1 VPQVQTLDR
10 SDLIRNE
17 KDLTFYA
24 NSYMISAVLF
34 ASVQLK
40 IFDTLATA
48 SATPVEMANRLAL
61 SPDATARILDCC
73 KALGLLQVDDA
84 GRYRNSPLAAK
95 FLVSS
100 APGSVVPVILHHARH
115 VYSPFGALTEAVRT
129 GRPQI
134 GTMARGK
141 NQAEDNLYTILGAE
155 PQEFGIFLRAMNLF
169 SAGVGTWIA
178 ETVDLS
184 HINSMVDLGC
194 GGGRVAFELLSA
206 LPRLNVTLVDLAA
219 ALDVAKETLDASG
232 FAERTSFVDAD
243 LKVGFPASL
252 DRADAILISAV
263 LGDWDE
269 DVRIDWLDNSIRQLP
284 RDGLLLISETLLRP
298 AEQNNLSASLLALY
312 VLVITSGGSNFTEQ
326 YWLGLL
332 SKLGMRESRVFYN
345 PSGGRD
351 LIVARKS

>member
-1 VPQVQTLDR
+1 MPQMQTPDL
-10 SDLIRNE
+10 SSLIRNE

-24 NSYMISAVLF
+24 NSYIISAVLF

-40 IFDTLATA
+40 IFDTLAA
-48 SATPVEMANRLAL
+48 MPATPVEMANRLAL
-61 SPDATARILDCC
+61 SPDATARLLDCC
-73 KALGLLQVDDA
+73 KALGLLHVDDA
-84 GRYRNSPLAAK
+84 TRYRNSPLAAK
-95 FLVSS
+95 SLVSS
-100 APGSVVPVILHHARH
+100 APGSVVPIILHHARH
-115 VYSPFGALTEAVRT
+115 VYSPFGALVEAVRT
-129 GRPQI
+129 GRPQM
-134 GTMARGK
+134 GTMAARK
-141 NQAEDNLYTILGAE
+141 NEGEDNLYTILATE

-169 SAGVGTWIA
+169 SAGVGSWIA

-184 HINSMVDLGC
+184 HVNSMIDLGC
-194 GGGRVAFELLSA
+194 GGGQVALELLTA
-206 LPRLNVTLVDLAA
+206 LPHLNITLVDLAA
-219 ALDVAKETLDASG
+219 ALDVARETLGTSG
-232 FAERTSFVDAD
+232 LAERTSFVDAD
-243 LKVGFPASL
+243 LKVGFPVSA
-252 DRADAILISAV
+252 DRADAILVSAV

-269 DVRIDWLDNSIRQLP
+269 DVRIDWLDDSIRQLP

-351 LIVARKS
+351 LIVARKP